1 MKKLQEQINVERLP
15 FADVSYWSETPI
27 GIRLATLETASF
39 ALLSVAGGS
48 GESGARF
55 ALPDD
60 RAELERAIKALSYVF
75 ALGRAYQA
83 SEVARTL
90 GVSVSTDLHHIA
102 AAEERA

>member
-1 MKKLQEQINVERLP
+1 MNKLQVGINVERFP
-15 FADVSYWSETPI
+15 FADVSYWGETQI
-27 GIRLATLETASF
+27 GVRLATLETASF
-39 ALLSVAGGS
+39 ALLSVAGS
-48 GESGARF
+48 IGESGARF

-60 RAELERAIKALSYVF
+60 LAELERAVKALSYVF

-90 GVSVSTDLHHIA
+90 GVSVSTDPRRFT